1 MGRTSSTVKDRW
13 NKKAYDQLLIRI
25 PKGRKADIEQYAEA
39 HGQSL
44 NGFIAEVVRES
55 IGMTPEAWKITAAE
69 EEEEG

>member
-25 PKGRKADIEQYAEA
+25 PKGRKADIELYAEA

-44 NGFIAEVVRES
+44 NGFVSEVLRSS
-55 IGMTPEAWKITAAE
+55 IGMTPEAWKSTAAE
-69 EEEEG
+69 EEDGG